1 VKSAKT
7 ENVHIDSYNSGI
19 DMYSCAKDWT

>member
-7 ENVHIDSYNSGI
+7 ENVHIDSYNSWI
-19 DMYSCAKDWT
+19 DM